1 MNTFAYKQILLK
13 DMDYFRDLGIN
24 LIFQHDNAPCHTSK
38 GSKEYLNKINDKLKI
53 DLFYANI

>member
-38 GSKEYLNKINDKLKI
+38 GSKEYLNKINDKLK
-53 DLFYANI
+53 F